1 MLLDDLFLVFLSG
14 FGAGFLGGLSP
25 LPQTLPPTFVLPKWG
40 NIRAYKSCV
49 EGSERSIIM
58 IFKNKKKNPKTW
70 PFYVSPPFR
79 SLDFSPLFWRTRSF
93 LETVRFVC
101 TLSFL

>member
-1 MLLDDLFLVFLSG
+1 MLLDDLFLVFLSR

-58 IFKNKKKNPKTW
+58 IFKNKKENAKI
-70 PFYVSPPFR
+70 
-79 SLDFSPLFWRTRSF
+79 
-93 LETVRFVC
+93 
-101 TLSFL
+101 